1 MKKKIT
7 FTTVG
12 GLLLALCIFLTRLPD
27 IGVIVGFTLAPAI
40 VIIIVGLI
48 NRRYLYIITLLAGLF
63 YTAIGIYGIYEVV
76 KDFKTT
82 PWRDTLMA
90 YLCFVSGCCITIG
103 AVQRLFKR
111 KPIRIEFDFESK

>member
-1 MKKKIT
+1 MRKKIT

-12 GLLLALCIFLTRLPD
+12 GLLLAMCTFLARLPD
-27 IGVIVGFTLAPAI
+27 IEVTVGFTLAPAI
-40 VIIIVGLI
+40 VIIVVGLF
-48 NRRYLYIITLLAGLF
+48 NRRFLYIITLLAGLF
-63 YTAIGIYGIYEVV
+63 YTAVGTYGIYEVI

-103 AVQRLFKR
+103 AVQCLSKR
-111 KPIRIEFDFESK
+111 KPIRIEFEFESE